1 MDLRAVAI
9 DTEVSFWERN
19 IYSTI
24 HCDFHSLHDFNLFR
38 RGCGLAEFNGKLYAV
53 GGSDGSHS
61 LNSTECY
68 DEVNKCWV
76 AGPNLTSPRSNVSV
90 AVVQNRL
97 YAIGG
102 FSGKTFLNTIE
113 YLDATSNEWTTFVQQ
128 SNPNID
134 NLLQTSLRNGIG
146 CRASSS
152 STSSSP
158 DNLSSQNGGNE
169 HTFKPIQTAQVNE
182 YNLEKSKSVSTS
194 DKEVSQ
200 ILAGSEC
207 LGLKKLAID
216 DEDSEDDG
224 KTNGTNNTNDSSIK
238 LQKILAKNCA
248 ELATGNGH
256 SS

>member
-1 MDLRAVAI
+1 M
-9 DTEVSFWERN
+9 
-19 IYSTI
+19 
-24 HCDFHSLHDFNLFR
+24 
-38 RGCGLAEFNGKLYAV
+38 

-68 DEVNKCWV
+68 DEVNKCWI

-128 SNPNID
+128 SSPNID
-134 NLLQTSLRNGIG
+134 NLLQTSLRNGLNG
-146 CRASSS
+146 RGGSS

-158 DNLSSQNGGNE
+158 DNLSGLNGVSE
-169 HTFKPIQTAQVNE
+169 HMFKPIQTAEVNV
-182 YNLEKSKSVSTS
+182 YNLEKSNAKVSS
-194 DKEVSQ
+194 NDKEVSQ
-200 ILAGSEC
+200 ILSG
-207 LGLKKLAID
+207 GVKKLAID
-216 DEDSEDDG
+216 EEDDENDESNG
-224 KTNGTNNTNDSSIK
+224 ITNGTNNANDSSIK
-238 LQKILAKNCA
+238 LQKILAKTYA
-248 ELATGNGH
+248 EIANGNGH

>member
-1 MDLRAVAI
+1 M
-9 DTEVSFWERN
+9 
-19 IYSTI
+19 
-24 HCDFHSLHDFNLFR
+24 
-38 RGCGLAEFNGKLYAV
+38 AEFNGKLYAV

-134 NLLQTSLRNGIG
+134 NLLQTSLRNGMHG
-146 CRASSS
+146 RAGSS

-158 DNLSSQNGGNE
+158 DNLSSQNGGSE
-169 HTFKPIQTAQVNE
+169 HTFKPIQTAQVNV
-182 YNLEKSKSVSTS
+182 YNLSKNASSN

-216 DEDSEDDG
+216 DEDSEEDDG
-224 KTNGTNNTNDSSIK
+224 KTNGTNNANDSSIK

-248 ELATGNGH
+248 EIASGNGH